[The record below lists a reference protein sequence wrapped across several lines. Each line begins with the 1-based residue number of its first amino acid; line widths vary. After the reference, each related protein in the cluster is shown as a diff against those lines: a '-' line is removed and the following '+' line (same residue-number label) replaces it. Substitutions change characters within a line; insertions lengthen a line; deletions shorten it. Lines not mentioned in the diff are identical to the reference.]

1 MYVCIHMIAV
11 VPVHHAAAF
20 IDIADCVLGAMTLTA
35 SAADGDDS
43 DADDSFEA
51 VHDMLSELKLKNL
64 SPLFHEH
71 GIRVTPAFV
80 VFGRWKFPRFRFR
93 FERLCLKACA
103 VLCGLALHGTRAGLH
118 VGGLEELARGV
129 RYQDVN
135 SHSFCF
141 LYALFSVGR
150 TQCWSWSGST

>member
-1 MYVCIHMIAV
+1 MYVCIHMIAL

-71 GIRVTPAFV
+71 GIRVKPAF
-80 VFGRWKFPRFRFR
+80 
-93 FERLCLKACA
+93 
-103 VLCGLALHGTRAGLH
+103 
-118 VGGLEELARGV
+118 
-129 RYQDVN
+129 
-135 SHSFCF
+135 
-141 LYALFSVGR
+141 
-150 TQCWSWSGST
+150 